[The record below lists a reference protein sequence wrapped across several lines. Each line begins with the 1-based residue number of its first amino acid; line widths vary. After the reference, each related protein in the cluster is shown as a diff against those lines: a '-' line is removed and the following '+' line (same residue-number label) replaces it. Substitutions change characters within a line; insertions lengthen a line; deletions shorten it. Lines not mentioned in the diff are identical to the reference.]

1 MCTWRIRYCNSIH
14 IMNPST
20 PLPWDS
26 SNNAFI
32 LLIKFGF
39 TVLHSYNHRNTFCYY
54 WFYFWYDYN
63 FLCSYKYQ
71 LNSSKHY
78 DTLNCS
84 FLFNNIMNQR
94 FKILSFLFK
103 LFKLFILLAILI
115 IRR

>member
-1 MCTWRIRYCNSIH
+1 
-14 IMNPST
+14 
-20 PLPWDS
+20 
-26 SNNAFI
+26 
-32 LLIKFGF
+32 
-39 TVLHSYNHRNTFCYY
+39 
-54 WFYFWYDYN
+54 
-63 FLCSYKYQ
+63 LCSYKYQ